1 MKKDLYKAYYDQLN
15 EIGKKNAPKELF
27 WEGDFSLLTE
37 GLRVSV
43 VGSREASGEG
53 LKRAEIITR
62 SLVKRNITVVSG
74 LALGIDTAAHKTA
87 IENGGK
93 TIAVLG
99 TPLKNVYPKENFSLL
114 DNLKKE
120 HLVITQFKKEDPF
133 HAGNFPM
140 RNRTMALI
148 SDATVI
154 VEATENSGVIYQG
167 WESLRLGRDLFILQ
181 NVVSKGYTWVNQ
193 MLKYGAQILTRENME
208 FLFDDIHYLTIS
220 FLDKRSSN
228 FFN

>member
-1 MKKDLYKAYYDQLN
+1 MIKDLYKTYYNQLN
-15 EIGKKNAPKELF
+15 DVGKKNAPRELF

-99 TPLKNVYPKENFSLL
+99 TPLTEVYPKQNSSLL

-120 HLVITQFKKEDPF
+120 HLVITQFKKEYPV

-154 VEATENSGVIYQG
+154 IEATENSGVIYQG

-181 NVVSKGYTWVNQ
+181 NVVSKEYTWAKQ
-193 MLKYGAQILTRENME
+193 MLEYGAQILTRENME
-208 FLFDDIHYLTIS
+208 FLFDDIHYLTS
-220 FLDKRSSN
+220 PLKVEF
-228 FFN
+228 